1 MTRPRWSKKTDELV
15 RYVASVCRPAL
26 QLELAH
32 WLEDSPRFAAFVTL
46 HRDKVRKKLTTAEDA
61 EARLDVR
68 VELLVAYLLLA
79 DRRFELALEAY
90 GTGRRGPDLTVTYR
104 ANQRFNLEVTRLR
117 SSDAADAARLAH
129 VIAAKVRQ
137 LRSDVPNAFLVAG
150 SGLTLAAAAGAF
162 TWLKTRTNE
171 KDDAYFA
178 RHGMRDA
185 RFFYKQFLEL
195 GGVLLLNEASETLFV
210 PNRDARH
217 PLPEEALARL
227 LACLNRST
235 PE

>member
-15 RYVASVCRPAL
+15 RHVASMCRPSL

-46 HRDKVRKKLTTAEDA
+46 NRDKVRKKLNTAEDA

-68 VELLVAYLLLA
+68 AELVVAYLLLA

-137 LRSDVPNAFLVAG
+137 LPADLPNGLLIDG
-150 SGLTLAAAAGAF
+150 SGLAASDVASAISL
-162 TWLKTRTNE
+162 LKTFTFE

-178 RHGMRDA
+178 SHGVRDA
-185 RFFYKQFLEL
+185 RTFYKQFLEL
-195 GGVLLLNEASETLFV
+195 GGVLLLDEAAETVFV
-210 PNRDARH
+210 ANRDARR
-217 PLPEEALARL
+217 PPPDEALARL
-227 LACLNRST
+227 LACLNRSA
-235 PE
+235 PK